1 MIILIRPSNIQ
12 NEKARLNNKNSYY
25 EVFYIS
31 NNHRKI
37 TAKILVE
44 SRHNPSIKR

>member
-12 NEKARLNNKNSYY
+12 NENARLNNKNSYN

-37 TAKILVE
+37 TAIILLG
-44 SRHNPSIKR
+44 SRHNPNIKR